1 MPTQPPL
8 IPAAMLPLASI
19 LVSVSPDILVSVQ
32 DSALVVA
39 DTMQWAWVALPG
51 LPTGTAPSLAGISA
65 TGLSPTSSLLVAAYG
80 SSLFT
85 ITASQCGLGSYWNGL
100 RCVPHTCVRVPQCD
114 PTQRL
119 VNNQC
124 VCIPG
129 YYSLQGSLC
138 TPCPTG
144 SYCSGGLKYTC
155 PTGGGLTTLSAQS
168 TSPNDCI
175 CSSVGYYYA
184 GSSLTCSTC
193 PANTWCPNRY
203 MLFQCPGGA
212 GSTTTTGSQFPV
224 GCTCLPGYTGPSC
237 APCPASSYCPAS
249 ATTVSNMAVYYA
261 GTRRPA
267 ARHLPTLLTAACR
280 GLCQRS
286 AFGEGLPPQVLPEPH
301 LKDNIRQF
309 NEGPGA
315 HPLHQRPSGPPQ
327 PPSAPFSHSPAYA
340 RRPPT
345 GQTRGSWSWCSSP
358 RPQPSSQDG
367 APSSCS
373 S

>member
-51 LPTGTAPSLAGISA
+51 LPAGTAPSLAGISA

-155 PTGGGLTTLSAQS
+155 PTGGGLTALSAQS
-168 TSPNDCI
+168 TSLTTASAAQWATIMQGPPSPAAPVLPTPGARTAI
-175 CSSVGYYYA
+175 CSSSALGV
-184 GSSLTCSTC
+184 L
-193 PANTWCPNRY
+193 
-203 MLFQCPGGA
+203 
-212 GSTTTTGSQFPV
+212 
-224 GCTCLPGYTGPSC
+224 
-237 APCPASSYCPAS
+237 AP
-249 ATTVSNMAVYYA
+249 
-261 GTRRPA
+261 
-267 ARHLPTLLTAACR
+267 
-280 GLCQRS
+280 
-286 AFGEGLPPQVLPEPH
+286 PPQQAASF
-301 LKDNIRQF
+301 R
-309 NEGPGA
+309 
-315 HPLHQRPSGPPQ
+315 
-327 PPSAPFSHSPAYA
+327 
-340 RRPPT
+340 
-345 GQTRGSWSWCSSP
+345 
-358 RPQPSSQDG
+358 
-367 APSSCS
+367 
-373 S
+373 